1 MDEIEIIQRLTD
13 VDNRSKSN
21 THRLDRL
28 EALTDSIHSLRQMG
42 AKLDKAQAVTGTE
55 LVWREV

>member
-13 VDNRSKSN
+13 VDNN
-21 THRLDRL
+21 VW
-28 EALTDSIHSLRQMG
+28 EPGII
-42 AKLDKAQAVTGTE
+42 GTE

>member
-13 VDNRSKSN
+13 VDNNVWEPGIIDTK
-21 THRLDRL
+21 
-28 EALTDSIHSLRQMG
+28 
-42 AKLDKAQAVTGTE
+42 